1 MQKISHKE
9 HTKHMELKNVRVEYS
24 VEATVNTGNFTNVR
38 PGYRVS
44 ADVPEGVSPS
54 EVRSFLKDKV
64 DAWLEA
70 DVDAIAA
77 EKNA

>member
-1 MQKISHKE
+1 
-9 HTKHMELKNVRVEYS
+9 MELKNVRVEYS